1 VSEQLTLEMPNAL
14 DMRRAATAVREPQ
27 AEPDEKRDRASDCQR
42 VLLLLQRAKGD
53 WVGDLYRK
61 TGCMVHSRI
70 ADLRK
75 RGHSIECKQFGRGDW
90 RYRLISE
97 VRNAK

>member
-14 DMRRAATAVREPQ
+14 DMRRSAVAASDP
-27 AEPDEKRDRASDCQR
+27 PDKPEEKRDRASDCQR

-75 RGHSIECKQFGRGDW
+75 RGHSIECKQFARGDW

-97 VRNAK
+97 GK

>member
-1 VSEQLTLEMPNAL
+1 MSEQLRLEMPNAL
-14 DMRRAATAVREPQ
+14 ELRRAAVAASDPPAKTT
-27 AEPDEKRDRASDCQR
+27 EKRDRASDCQR
-42 VLLLLQRAKGD
+42 VLLLLQRAKGN
-53 WVGDLYRK
+53 WVEDLYGK
-61 TGCMVHSRI
+61 THCMVHSRI

-97 VRNAK
+97 GK